1 MFNVIKLRKAGGSI
15 SATLP
20 KAMTE
25 RLRLKVGDPMYA
37 VETEE
42 GILLTPFDP
51 ELERALTVY
60 EKGSRKYRHALR
72 ELAK

>member
-20 KAMTE
+20 KVMTE
-25 RLRLKVGDPMYA
+25 RLRLKAGDPMFA

-51 ELERALTVY
+51 EVKRALAVY
-60 EKGSRKYRHALR
+60 EQGSRKYRQALR

>member
-1 MFNVIKLRKAGGSI
+1 MVKKITMRKIGGSI
-15 SATLP
+15 GTTLP
-20 KAMTE
+20 KDMLD
-25 RLRLKVGDPMYA
+25 RLRIEPGDEMYV

-51 ELERALTVY
+51 KFGEAMKAYDRF
-60 EKGSRKYRHALR
+60 SRKYRNALR

>member
-1 MFNVIKLRKAGGSI
+1 MFNLIKLRQTGGSI

-20 KAMTE
+20 KVMTE
-25 RLRLKVGDPMYA
+25 RLRLKAGDPMYA

-51 ELERALTVY
+51 ELERALAVY
-60 EKGSRKYRHALR
+60 ERGSRKYRQALR